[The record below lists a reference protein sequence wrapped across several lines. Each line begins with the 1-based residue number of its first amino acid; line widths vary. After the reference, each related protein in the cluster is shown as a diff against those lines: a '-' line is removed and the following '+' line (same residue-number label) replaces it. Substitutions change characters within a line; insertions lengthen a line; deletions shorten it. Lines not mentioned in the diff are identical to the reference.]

1 VDRRLILVVN
11 AGSETLKLSLVGDDD
26 RSQAVGSLADVEPD
40 TVTAVGHR
48 VVHGGAR
55 FLDPVVLDEAIEEEI
70 RALATIAPL
79 HNRPALE
86 GIREA
91 RRRFPGAPQIGVFDT
106 SFHATLPEA
115 AATYA
120 LPLRWRD
127 EWGIRRYGFHGISV
141 QWSSERATALLG
153 HPPARLVVCHVGGG
167 CSITAVR
174 EGRSVDT
181 TMGFSPLEGVAM
193 ATRSGSVDPGAL
205 LYLLSQRGLSVSE
218 LDHVLVHESGLKG
231 LSGGSGSVQAL
242 VDAERDGDVR
252 ARLALAVYVRR
263 IAGAVASMAAS
274 LGGIDAVV
282 FTAGVGE
289 SSAPVRARVCARLA
303 FLGIRLDA
311 GANESAH
318 TDTDVAAADSAV
330 RVLVIRAREEIVIA
344 RAVRALVGGSER
356 PRGQER

>member
-1 VDRRLILVVN
+1 
-11 AGSETLKLSLVGDDD
+11 
-26 RSQAVGSLADVEPD
+26 
-40 TVTAVGHR
+40 
-48 VVHGGAR
+48 
-55 FLDPVVLDEAIEEEI
+55 
-70 RALATIAPL
+70 
-79 HNRPALE
+79 
-86 GIREA
+86 
-91 RRRFPGAPQIGVFDT
+91 
-106 SFHATLPEA
+106 
-115 AATYA
+115 
-120 LPLRWRD
+120 
-127 EWGIRRYGFHGISV
+127 
-141 QWSSERATALLG
+141 
-153 HPPARLVVCHVGGG
+153 
-167 CSITAVR
+167 
-174 EGRSVDT
+174 
-181 TMGFSPLEGVAM
+181 MGFSPLEGVAM